1 MTLEQRQFEFRAE
14 AESDGRTLSG
24 CVVPFATRAQIH
36 ENGRDFTE
44 QIAHGAC
51 RDAVNS
57 GGIPVLW
64 AHDRSQVPI
73 ATVTSLE
80 ERDDGLH
87 MTARLLTH
95 PLADAV
101 REAVAEGA
109 VRGASIGFS
118 VPEGGDEWR
127 GDERTIHRLQLRE
140 ISVTP
145 WPAYATAVGVR
156 STHAPLTA
164 GQRAARI
171 RELVLRS
178 MMQPPTPAPDASGP
192 PSPDAPPSEHEAAA
206 AAAVVWAYFNSEQGD
221 GPSEPPPN

>member
-1 MTLEQRQFEFRAE
+1 MPRTETRQFEFRAE
-14 AESDGRTLSG
+14 SEGDGRTLSG
-24 CVVPFATRAQIH
+24 VVVPFSTRAEIH

-44 QIAHGAC
+44 QISYGAC
-51 RDAVNS
+51 RDAVNA
-57 GGIPVLW
+57 GGVPVLW
-64 AHDRSQVPI
+64 GHDRTSVPI

-95 PLADAV
+95 SLAEAV

-127 GDERTIHRLQLRE
+127 GDERTITRLQLRE

-145 WPAYATAVGVR
+145 WPAYATAIGVR
-156 STHAPLTA
+156 HAGSGRTSA
-164 GQRAARI
+164 GARAAYLRGLVI
-171 RELVLRS
+171 RDLAPTDTPPVPGTEPEPPSAEEAADAVAVL
-178 MMQPPTPAPDASGP
+178 AAFVKAAASG
-192 PSPDAPPSEHEAAA
+192 SP
-206 AAAVVWAYFNSEQGD
+206 
-221 GPSEPPPN
+221 EPPAI

>member
-1 MTLEQRQFEFRAE
+1 MSIETRQFAFRAE
-14 AESDGRTLSG
+14 SDGDGRTLSG
-24 CVVPFATRAQIH
+24 LVVPYSTRADIH

-44 QIAHGAC
+44 QIAYGAC

-73 ATVTSLE
+73 ATVTGLE
-80 ERDDGLH
+80 ERQDGLH

-95 PLADAV
+95 ALADAV

-118 VPEGGDEWR
+118 VPAGGDEWR
-127 GDERTIHRLQLRE
+127 GDERTINRLQLRE

-156 STHAPLTA
+156 HAEPGRLSA
-164 GQRAARI
+164 GQRASYL
-171 RELVLRS
+171 RELALRDLA
-178 MMQPPTPAPDASGP
+178 PPPA
-192 PSPDAPPSEHEAAA
+192 DAPSGEAEAPTVEEAATAVATLA
-206 AAAVVWAYFNSEQGD
+206 AFVKSYMSGEGS
-221 GPSEPPPN
+221 GEPPPN